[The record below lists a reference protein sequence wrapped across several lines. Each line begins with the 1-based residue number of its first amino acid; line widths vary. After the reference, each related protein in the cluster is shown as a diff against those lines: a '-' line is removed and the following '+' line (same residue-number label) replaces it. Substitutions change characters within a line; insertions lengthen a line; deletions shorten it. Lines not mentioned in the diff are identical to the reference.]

1 MRMIWIRRTVS
12 PGYYD
17 FGDILK
23 EQGYLKHCL
32 SDQKLNL
39 DGRKVY
45 FSEHGDYFLDDY
57 DYAIEN
63 SKIPSDY
70 KVWWG
75 YEDEKLFEFAK
86 EKCTELYPARRT
98 FLILQCLR

>member
-1 MRMIWIRRTVS
+1 MQMNDMDTGTFL

-17 FGDILK
+17 FGRYIKRTGVFSTLLIGSK
-23 EQGYLKHCL
+23 AEFG
-32 SDQKLNL
+32 
-39 DGRKVY
+39 GRKVY

-75 YEDEKLFEFAK
+75 
-86 EKCTELYPARRT
+86 
-98 FLILQCLR
+98 I